1 VTIRGV
7 FICILLL
14 PGFLIGCGYGD
25 GKRDI
30 RKARDV
36 LTQEEQS
43 IEELTEVRG
52 RLKRIIDL
60 KVSAV
65 NQLEDVDRVLGRKYL
80 IAGSYNL
87 ARDVLEEAEYLKP
100 YSAFI
105 KKDLGECYYFLGASS
120 IEDEERRRL
129 FEQSRQYYLR
139 ALDIRSDLTEARYGL
154 SLLLYFGFNDVD
166 GAIEQMKQV
175 LEQDERNIDARFA
188 LGRYYYEIGEYSK
201 ALGEYLEITRILPKS
216 SPRRIKAEDNIIRIN
231 RELETSG

>member
-1 VTIRGV
+1 LLIPG
-7 FICILLL
+7 LLL
-14 PGFLIGCGYGD
+14 GCGDGG

-30 RKARDV
+30 RKARDI
-36 LTQEEQS
+36 LTQEEKS

-65 NQLEDVDRVLGRKYL
+65 NQLEDVDRVLGRQYL

-87 ARDVLEEAEYLKP
+87 AREALEEAEYLKP
-100 YSAFI
+100 NSAFI

-120 IEDEERRRL
+120 INDDEQRRL

-139 ALDIRSDLTEARYGL
+139 ALDIMPDLTEARYGL
-154 SLLLYFGFNDVD
+154 SLLLYFGFDDVD
-166 GAIEQMKQV
+166 EAIVQMKRV
-175 LEQDERNIDARFA
+175 LEQDEQNVDARFA

-231 RELETSG
+231 RELENSGQG